1 MLPEILI
8 MFTAVMFCT
17 VQSHYLPLITAAP
30 PPRHPPLSAGPDTNP
45 SSSAVSLTSP
55 PVTLPVPAPLPINPG
70 PPELATPANG

>member
-8 MFTAVMFCT
+8 MFAAVMFCA
-17 VQSHYLPLITAAP
+17 VQSHYLPLITPP
-30 PPRHPPLSAGPDTNP
+30 PPRHLPLSAGPDTSP
-45 SSSAVSLTSP
+45 SSPAASLTSP